1 MKESTMNHPTETVT
15 VAATTTLS
23 NTRKRW
29 LLLVAGSFALLGA
42 ACGTYWALALRTIQS
57 TDDAYVSG
65 NVVQITPQI
74 SGTVIAVG
82 ADDTQFVKAGQTLVQ
97 LDQADAKIALDE
109 ADAQLAK
116 SVREVRNLFATTAQ
130 QQASVSMRQ
139 SDLAKANEDLARRDR
154 LASSGA
160 ISAEEQHHA
169 RDAVA
174 SAQAALMASQQQLEA
189 SRARVDR
196 TTVDNHPD
204 VLNAAAHVRDAYLTY
219 ARTALPAPVSGFVAK
234 RAVQLG
240 QRVSPGTPLMAIV
253 PLDQVWVDANFKE
266 PQLANMRGGQPVTL
280 KADIYGRGVVYHGKV
295 VGFGA
300 GTGSAFALL
309 PAQNAT
315 GNWIK
320 IVQRVPVRIALD
332 PQELAAHPLQV
343 GLSMQAEVDTRERI
357 GERLPQITQSAA
369 SAGSNATSVFQQLD
383 EIADGR
389 VKAIIAANESASSQ
403 AGRGQIAHA
412 QVNRIDG
419 QAPQLVAGRLKN
431 LAPNAAKTL

>member
-1 MKESTMNHPTETVT
+1 MSNEIEFTEVP
-15 VAATTTLS
+15 AAKALRA
-23 NTRKRW
+23 TRKRW
-29 LLLVAGSFALLGA
+29 MLLVAGAFLLFAIA
-42 ACGTYWALALRTIQS
+42 YGTYWTLALRYIQS

-74 SGTVIAVG
+74 SGTVIAIA
-82 ADDTQFVKAGQTLVQ
+82 ADDTQFVQAGQTLVQ
-97 LDQADAKIALDE
+97 LDQADARIALDV

-116 SVREVRNLFATTAQ
+116 AVREVRTLFATTGQ
-130 QQASVSMRQ
+130 QQAAVSMRQ
-139 SDLAKANEDLARRDR
+139 SDLARANEDLTRRDR

-174 SAQAALMASQQQLEA
+174 SAQAALLAAEQQMEA
-189 SRARVDR
+189 SRARIDR
-196 TTVDNHPD
+196 TTVNSHPD
-204 VLNAAAHVRDAYLTY
+204 VLNAAAHVRDAYLAY

-266 PQLANMRGGQPVTL
+266 PQLADMRGGQPVTL
-280 KADIYGRGVVYHGKV
+280 KADIYGRSVTYHGKV
-295 VGFGA
+295 AGFGA

-332 PQELAAHPLQV
+332 ARELAAHPLQV
-343 GLSMQAEVDTRERI
+343 GLSMQVDVETRDR
-357 GERLPQITQSAA
+357 GGDRLPQLTQTAPA
-369 SAGSNATSVFQQLD
+369 YATMAFQSLG

-389 VKAIIAANESASSQ
+389 VKAIIAANESASAQ
-403 AGRGQIAHA
+403 LGRAPSAHA
-412 QVNRIDG
+412 GTKPPQFVAAHDKSATPNRRK
-419 QAPQLVAGRLKN
+419 LM
-431 LAPNAAKTL
+431 